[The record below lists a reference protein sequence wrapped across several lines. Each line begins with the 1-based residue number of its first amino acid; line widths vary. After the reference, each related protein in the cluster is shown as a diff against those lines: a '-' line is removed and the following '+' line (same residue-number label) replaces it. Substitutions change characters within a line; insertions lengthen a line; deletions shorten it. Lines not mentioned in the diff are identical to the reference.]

1 MLKSSKIEHI
11 FRSAA
16 QYRKNILIFVNILNM
31 YFFRENK
38 IMLNADNGRA
48 SVKFSIHGARSL
60 MNIRIISVYGDYQ
73 YNVDIANFNIYNTYW
88 KLTD

>member
-1 MLKSSKIEHI
+1 M
-11 FRSAA
+11 F
-16 QYRKNILIFVNILNM
+16 
-31 YFFRENK
+31 
-38 IMLNADNGRA
+38 NADNGRA

-73 YNVDIANFNIYNTYW
+73 YNVDIAHFNIYNTYW